1 MGIDGL
7 RLWDIDARAEIAAF
21 PFDSPSVTAAG
32 AFAPFFFLSQ
42 MTPDGKR
49 LTRVEGDHVQIWN
62 LQPETWPDIGCR
74 AAGRNL
80 TADEWAQFGPH
91 DVYRETCPA

>member
-1 MGIDGL
+1 MTTFGVG
-7 RLWDIDARAEIAAF
+7 AAF
-21 PFDSPSVTAAG
+21 FI
-32 AFAPFFFLSQ
+32 LSQ

-49 LTRVEGDHVQIWN
+49 LTRIEGDHTQIWTSS
-62 LQPETWPDIGCR
+62 QKTWPDTACS

-80 TADEWAQFGPH
+80 TADEWAQFAPH